1 MLMPELYF
9 EKSSDISM
17 SSDNKATKT
26 NTKGPFSQQNHSNN
40 NSSTPNLAS

>member
-17 SSDNKATKT
+17 SDNKAIKT